1 MDLLLVSLNN
11 GGKLYGVNS
20 SNVISVVITW
30 FTWWSYHNDIHLKVD
45 QFTQSMHIFTGDQ
58 TWSYNIPIAFLTH
71 INKLSFESL
80 REFTGYVD
88 FKFYFK
94 IYTIYWK
101 TVWNI
106 IYPCLRIIKKLQKH
120 VVSLLCPCIQ
130 CSEHDWYGNIYS
142 RYVSAVPNR

>member
-106 IYPCLRIIKKLQKH
+106 IYWCLCIIKTAKTCGQSP
-120 VVSLLCPCIQ
+120 VSLHTMLGTWLVWKYLLSICQ
-130 CSEHDWYGNIYS
+130 CC
-142 RYVSAVPNR
+142 A